1 MNITQQPDIT
11 NRMRKLL
18 NTAGRPLL
26 GIWSML
32 NSTNVT
38 EGLAWSGFDWLLID
52 GEHAAIE
59 LPQVIHHLRI
69 LDSTPTASIVRL
81 AWNDPLLIKRHL
93 DAGVTS
99 FMLPFVQSADEAKSA
114 VNQMRYPPR
123 GERGMAL
130 MHRASRYASV
140 KNYFTTAEESLFL
153 IVQIENKKGLKNM
166 DEILLVDGVDA
177 VFFGPSDLS
186 ASLGAPGEAS
196 GEMVTSVI
204 VDALSRVRASGKFAG
219 ALAASPQQ
227 ADIFLNAGFDFVSVA
242 IDCGLLFN
250 GARNTAKQYM
260 DQVKKIS
267 TDTK

>member
-1 MNITQQPDIT
+1 MTPPIPDIT
-11 NRMRKLL
+11 NKMRQALSAA
-18 NTAGRPLL
+18 NHPLL

-32 NSTNVT
+32 NSANAT
-38 EGLAWSGFDWLLID
+38 EGLGWSGFDWLLID

-59 LPQVIHHLRI
+59 LPQVIEHLRI
-69 LDSTPTASIVRL
+69 LETTPTAPIVRL

-99 FMLPFVQSADEAKSA
+99 FMLPFVQTADEAKSA

-140 KNYFTTAEESLFL
+140 ADYFTSSEESLFL
-153 IVQIENKKGLKNM
+153 ITQIETEKGLQNM
-166 DEILLVDGVDA
+166 DEILSVDGVDA

-186 ASLGAPGEAS
+186 ASLGAPGQAG

-204 VDALSRVRASGKFAG
+204 LKALPQVRSTGKFAG
-219 ALAASPQQ
+219 VLAATPQQ
-227 ADIFLNAGFDFVSVA
+227 ADIFLEAGFDFVSVA
-242 IDCGLLFN
+242 NDCALLFG
-250 GARNTAKQYM
+250 GARSIAAQFRKMQAEP
-260 DQVKKIS
+260 
-267 TDTK
+267 